1 MVLAFDAIQ
10 LRWCT
15 TCNSSRRRGTEKKQR
30 TPGQASGS
38 CTLSHCA
45 NNGLRGG
52 SDNDKMPGK
61 SLYTQV
67 LCQPSQQSRP
77 KIMPNLQQAD
87 AVHPLISRSLIK
99 VRGIQLVP
107 SEHLSLRMY
116 VQPATFL
123 TTSRERRSAGGPT
136 AYHANSRVVC

>member
-1 MVLAFDAIQ
+1 MPFSCAGAPHAIPV
-10 LRWCT
+10 
-15 TCNSSRRRGTEKKQR
+15 G
-30 TPGQASGS
+30 AV
-38 CTLSHCA
+38 
-45 NNGLRGG
+45 GLR
-52 SDNDKMPGK
+52 K
-61 SLYTQV
+61 SNEHLGRQVALALYHIVQTTACV
-67 LCQPSQQSRP
+67 EVVIMIRCLAKVCILCQPSQQSRP